1 MSDEARLARSRR
13 PADDGIQSGDREPV
27 LDARHNGLRTL
38 VRVLD
43 DVVTIPGTNFR
54 FGLDA
59 LLGLI
64 PGVGDV
70 TGGVMSGMVILAASR
85 AGAPRSVIARMVANA
100 GIDMVVGTVPLLG
113 DLFDMGWKANRKN
126 LDLLDRYLERPTETK
141 RASAGFVVGALIVVL
156 LLVAGSVLIAVLL
169 MRALLNWG
177 AS

>member
-1 MSDEARLARSRR
+1 
-13 PADDGIQSGDREPV
+13 
-27 LDARHNGLRTL
+27 
-38 VRVLD
+38 
-43 DVVTIPGTNFR
+43 
-54 FGLDA
+54 
-59 LLGLI
+59 
-64 PGVGDV
+64 
-70 TGGVMSGMVILAASR
+70 
-85 AGAPRSVIARMVANA
+85 MVANA